1 MQAFLSKGRM
11 QALLEAIP
19 VHVIRNEKTGLL
31 GAACYG
37 ACLADRKANET
48 TNKVAKHVAENSVV

>member
-19 VHVIRNEKTGLL
+19 VHVITNEKTGLL

-37 ACLADRKANET
+37 ACQADRSANET
-48 TNKVAKHVAENSVV
+48 TNNVAKHVAENSVA